1 MKWRK
6 SSYTGGG
13 NDDACV
19 ELARLDEPVKIR
31 DHKDEWRKSSFSGG
45 MNDDAC
51 VEAARLDGLIGV
63 RDSKDPEGPRLAFGA
78 GEFGGLVARIRRG
91 ELDLG

>member
-1 MKWRK
+1 M
-6 SSYTGGG
+6 

-19 ELARLDEPVKIR
+19 ELARLDGPTTSS
-31 DHKDEWRKSSFSGG
+31 DSKDEWRKTSRSGG
-45 MNDDAC
+45 VTDNAC
-51 VEAARLDGLIGV
+51 VETVRLDGFIGV